1 MDIFNVANK
10 PVSQAASH
18 ATGTKQVTGQTDH
31 VAPVQ
36 QDQMSHS
43 QVKTK
48 IDSTV
53 KELNQHMDAL
63 NTNVTFGYNDKIN
76 SMFVDVMEKSTGK
89 IIRKIPTEE
98 AMHLSE
104 KMKEIVGMIFDKKG

>member
-1 MDIFNVANK
+1 MDIFNVASK
-10 PVSQAASH
+10 PVSQTASQ
-18 ATGTKQVTGQTDH
+18 TTSTQSVTNKTSD

-36 QDQMSHS
+36 QKQMSTD
-43 QVKTK
+43 QVNTK

-89 IIRKIPTEE
+89 LIRKIPSEE